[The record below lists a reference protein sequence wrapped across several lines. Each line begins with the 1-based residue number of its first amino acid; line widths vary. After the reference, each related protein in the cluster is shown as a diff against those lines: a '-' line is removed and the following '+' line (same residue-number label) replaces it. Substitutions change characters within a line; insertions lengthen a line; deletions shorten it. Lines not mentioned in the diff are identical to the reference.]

1 LEEVVPFLGFSHPKG
16 TPEGHNPFTLFPTV
30 TNQALFRPAATK
42 KFRKFYFERDFT
54 EPCIN
59 PESGILPIAN
69 RERRSHIE
77 TVFNLLDASPE
88 L

>member
-42 KFRKFYFERDFT
+42 KFRKFYFERTSPSHVTIQNLVFS
-54 EPCIN
+54 P
-59 PESGILPIAN
+59 LPI
-69 RERRSHIE
+69 EK
-77 TVFNLLDASPE
+77 DAPI
-88 L
+88 